1 MAKKKAQG
9 STSNGRDSIAKRL
22 GLKKTHGQV
31 VTAGQIIIRQR
42 GTKYRPS
49 ENVRKGADDTL
60 YAAQDGTVEFFK
72 KKVKNFHGRLMQKTF
87 VRVK

>member
-60 YAAQDGTVEFFK
+60 YASQDGTVEFFK